1 MSRLTALRVAV
12 LPWIVSRVLSV
23 VVFLV
28 AIDPPAGTSRF
39 ATFAT
44 KYDGGF
50 YFFIAEHGY
59 GSLAV
64 QQPRWAFFPGLPLVI
79 RAVEVLGDPQVG
91 LFIVNQLAFL
101 VALAG
106 VYVLAHRHSSPRA
119 ALLAI
124 WALAIFPAAFVFSL
138 SYPSSLFL
146 AATVWAFVLVEDRH
160 DLSAGLL
167 AAGATLL
174 RPNGVV
180 VVIALVVAVAPAIRR
195 VAILCAPAAI
205 ALVAWCWYC
214 YDQTGDAFAF
224 LTAKSGWKE
233 ITIVGLFTEPGKG
246 SALVHALL
254 AVAALSAV
262 IVRRAHLPRAWLV
275 FTVLYL
281 VPSFVLG
288 IVGLGRYANE
298 CFPAF
303 VAAGQI
309 LAQWKPRVAYVALS
323 ASAVGLALMAIAV
336 ADHGLVP

>member
-1 MSRLTALRVAV
+1 MNRFSALRAAL
-12 LPWIVSRVLSV
+12 LPWVVSRVLSV
-23 VVFLV
+23 VVFLAAV
-28 AIDPPAGTSRF
+28 NPPAGTSRF
-39 ATFAT
+39 SRFAT
-44 KYDGGF
+44 AYDGGF
-50 YFFIAEHGY
+50 YFFIADHGY
-59 GSLAV
+59 GSLAMT
-64 QQPRWAFFPGLPLVI
+64 QPRWAFFPGLPVVI
-79 RAVEVLGDPQVG
+79 HALDALLDPQVG
-91 LFIVNQLAFL
+91 LFVLNQLAFF

-119 ALLAI
+119 AMLAV

-160 DLSAGLL
+160 DLSAGVL

-174 RPNGVV
+174 RPNGLVV
-180 VVIALVVAVAPAIRR
+180 VVALVVAVAPARR
-195 VAILCAPAAI
+195 RLALVVAPAV
-205 ALVAWCWYC
+205 VAFVGWCWYC

-233 ITIVGLFTEPGKG
+233 ITVVGLFTEPGKG

-254 AVAALSAV
+254 AAVAITAV
-262 IVRRAHLPRAWLV
+262 VLRRSHLPRAWLV

-281 VPSFVLG
+281 VPSFALG
-288 IVGLGRYANE
+288 IIGLGRYANE

-309 LAQWKPRVAYVALS
+309 LAGWRPRVAYAALV
-323 ASAVGLALMAIAV
+323 ASAAGLAVMAIAV

>member
-1 MSRLTALRVAV
+1 MIAREGDRRGPWPTWLRLSR
-12 LPWIVSRVLSV
+12 
-23 VVFLV
+23 
-28 AIDPPAGTSRF
+28 
-39 ATFAT
+39 
-44 KYDGGF
+44 
-50 YFFIAEHGY
+50 
-59 GSLAV
+59 
-64 QQPRWAFFPGLPLVI
+64 
-79 RAVEVLGDPQVG
+79 
-91 LFIVNQLAFL
+91 
-101 VALAG
+101 
-106 VYVLAHRHSSPRA
+106 
-119 ALLAI
+119 
-124 WALAIFPAAFVFSL
+124 
-138 SYPSSLFL
+138 
-146 AATVWAFVLVEDRH
+146 
-160 DLSAGLL
+160 

-180 VVIALVVAVAPAIRR
+180 VVIALVVAVVPAIRR
-195 VAILCAPAAI
+195 AAILCAPAAVGLI
-205 ALVAWCWYC
+205 AWCWYC

-254 AVAALSAV
+254 ALAALTAV
-262 IVRRAHLPRAWLV
+262 VIRRAHLPRAWLV

-309 LAQWKPRVAYVALS
+309 LAQWKPRVAYVALT
-323 ASAVGLALMAIAV
+323 ASAVGLAVMAVAV

>member
-12 LPWIVSRVLSV
+12 LPWVVSRVLSV

-28 AIDPPAGTSRF
+28 AIEPPAGTSRF
-39 ATFAT
+39 TRFAT
-44 KYDGGF
+44 AYDGGF

-64 QQPRWAFFPGLPLVI
+64 TQPRWAFFPGLPLVI

-91 LFIVNQLAFL
+91 LFVVNQLAFL

-106 VYVLAHRHSSPRA
+106 VYVLARRHSSPRA

-160 DLSAGLL
+160 DLSAGVL

-195 VAILCAPAAI
+195 AAILCAPAAV

-254 AVAALSAV
+254 ALAALTAV
-262 IVRRAHLPRAWLV
+262 FIRRAHLPRAWLV

-303 VAAGQI
+303 VAGGQI
-309 LAQWKPRVAYVALS
+309 LAQWKPRVAYVALT
-323 ASAVGLALMAIAV
+323 ASAVGLAVMAIAV